1 MKAAEAR
8 EAKVASL
15 LHRAVAMVALLAA
28 KVRGLVG
35 IGEGSYTQYDLCGTD
50 SKGGFWDIMTR
61 SMFACVCLSAS

>member
-1 MKAAEAR
+1 MTEALMKAAEAR

-35 IGEGSYTQYDLCGTD
+35 MGREA
-50 SKGGFWDIMTR
+50 TR
-61 SMFACVCLSAS
+61 SMICVGQALIEDSGT